1 MKFSQRIE
9 RIQPSMT
16 LAISAKAQTLKEQG
30 IDVIGFGAG
39 EPDFATPENIKQ
51 AAITAIQNNDTRYT
65 LVGGTNALKDPIID
79 KFKRDNGLSYERNQ
93 IVVSCG
99 AKHSFYNL
107 AQVLWDEGDE
117 IIIPAPYWVSYPDM
131 VVLANAKPVI
141 IDTDQ
146 SSGFKIT
153 AEQLQKAVT
162 PNSRAVVLNSP
173 SNPTG
178 SAYSRDELE
187 ALAEVIL
194 KNNLLVISDEIY
206 EKIVFDGFEH
216 VSIAA
221 LSEELKRNTVVI
233 NGASKCFSM
242 TGWRI
247 GYLAAEEAIVKA
259 VTKLQGQ
266 STSNPTSIAQAATVE
281 ALTGDKTPGEIDRM
295 VVEFKKRRDYLM
307 DRYAKIDGVSCYTPV
322 GSFYSFPDFSGLH
335 GKQWNG
341 KTISGSLDVAE
352 FLLDEAKVALVPG
365 IAFGADNNQRLSF
378 ATSMENTK
386 EGLDRI
392 ESALKSLHA

>member
-1 MKFSQRIE
+1 
-9 RIQPSMT
+9 
-16 LAISAKAQTLKEQG
+16 
-30 IDVIGFGAG
+30 
-39 EPDFATPENIKQ
+39 
-51 AAITAIQNNDTRYT
+51 
-65 LVGGTNALKDPIID
+65 
-79 KFKRDNGLSYERNQ
+79 
-93 IVVSCG
+93 
-99 AKHSFYNL
+99 
-107 AQVLWDEGDE
+107 
-117 IIIPAPYWVSYPDM
+117 M

-281 ALTGDKTPGEIDRM
+281 ALTGEKTPGEIDRM

-378 ATSMENTK
+378 ATSMENIQK
-386 EGLDRI
+386 GMDRI
-392 ESALKSLHA
+392 ESAVNSLG